1 MKKLLILSVVLLTM
15 TLPLFAA
22 DFSIGPKA
30 VLGEYSYRGS
40 DWKETKDS
48 LAIKDKFSLSYGGGL
63 MFNMGLTEMFSVQ
76 LDALYLFST
85 VRVGNDSVWAQNNYS
100 SVNLPLY
107 ARFDFPV
114 GSVNLYLMGGP
125 SFTILFD
132 KYKTKDNNGNTTEN
146 TLSDD
151 EKNFLI
157 GISAGA
163 GVAVPA
169 GPGNLDI
176 GAVYNTNFTK
186 INPNNSTYFQGFE
199 FQVGYG
205 FKL

>member
-15 TLPLFAA
+15 ALPLFAA

-30 VLGEYSYRGS
+30 VLGEYSFRGS
-40 DWKETKDS
+40 DWKDDKDT

-63 MFNMGLTEMFSVQ
+63 MFNLGLTEMFSIQ
-76 LDALYLFST
+76 LDALYLYST
-85 VRVGNDSVWAQNNYS
+85 VRAGDDSGWNQFNS
-100 SVNLPLY
+100 SSINLPLY

-132 KYKTKDNNGNTTEN
+132 KYKIKDNNGNTTDY
-146 TLSDD
+146 TLNDD
-151 EKNFLI
+151 DKNFLI

-163 GVAVPA
+163 GVAIPA

-176 GAVYNTNFTK
+176 GAVYNTTFTK
-186 INPNNSTYFQGFE
+186 VVTDYKRYFSGFE